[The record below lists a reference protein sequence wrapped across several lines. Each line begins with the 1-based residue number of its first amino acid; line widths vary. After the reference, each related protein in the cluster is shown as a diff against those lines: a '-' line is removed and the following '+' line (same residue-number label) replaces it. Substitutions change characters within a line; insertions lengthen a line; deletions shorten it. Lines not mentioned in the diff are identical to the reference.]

1 MSTDQ
6 PPPHYRDGGDAAI
19 LVQGQW
25 RLLRNLAG
33 ADADDWVCWH
43 VSVPDTG
50 QGGEAALAELLAAA
64 QEAGS

>member
-33 ADADDWVCWH
+33 ADQDDWVLWE
-43 VSVPDTG
+43 VTVPDTW
-50 QGGEAALAELLAAA
+50 QGGEAALAELLKAAK
-64 QEAGS
+64 S